1 MTAQHRRAPSPRQQH
16 RHRLIVRGVLVALT
30 AAVGVGSWWFLAVAS
45 TPSKPTAPAPKAQGQ
60 SVAPSATTT
69 PRPTPTTASSAPLT
83 LTASGP
89 NRLAPD
95 SKPSAL
101 PGPILIADEAN
112 DRLLIIDPRGRAMW
126 QFPRP
131 GDLAS
136 GQSFK
141 APDDAF
147 FTPNGRQIVTTQ
159 EDDNV
164 ILVIDVATHKI
175 VYTYGKNGVPGS
187 GPNRLHGPDGTVM
200 LPNGDIL
207 TPDIKN
213 CRIILIPSGGHA
225 ISRQLG
231 RTGTCVHRPPKTF
244 GSPNGVFP
252 MSNGHFLVTE
262 ADGSWVDEMDLS
274 GRVAWSAQLPGVT
287 YVYESN
293 EISPNR
299 YLTVDHARPGQV
311 LTFDRTGHVLWR
323 YAPSG
328 DGALDRPSLAIPL
341 PNGDFMVCDKANHRV
356 IVVDPRTD
364 AIVWQY
370 GHTQVAGSSP
380 GYMNNPTGLDLYP
393 PDSLLVRNGATTGA
407 VTH

>member
-1 MTAQHRRAPSPRQQH
+1 MTAQHRRAPSLETVR
-16 RHRLIVRGVLVALT
+16 RHRLIVRGLLVGLLVGLVA
-30 AAVGVGSWWFLAVAS
+30 GIGFGSWRFIAAAD
-45 TPSKPTAPAPKAQGQ
+45 TPPTPTAQKQPATPAATATTPAP
-60 SVAPSATTT
+60 T
-69 PRPTPTTASSAPLT
+69 PRPTTAAMAPLT

-89 NRLAPD
+89 GRLASG
-95 SKPSAL
+95 SKPAVL
-101 PGPILIADEAN
+101 PGPILIADEHN
-112 DRLLIIDPRGRAMW
+112 HRLMIIDPRGRAMW

-131 GDLAS
+131 GDLAP
-136 GQSFK
+136 GQTFK
-141 APDDAF
+141 TPDDAF
-147 FTPNGRQIVTTQ
+147 FTPDGRQIIATQ

-164 ILVIDVATHKI
+164 IRVIDVATHKI
-175 VYTYGKNGVPGS
+175 VYTYGKPGVPGS

-213 CRIILIPSGGHA
+213 CRIILIPKGGHA

-244 GSPNGVFP
+244 GSPNGMFP
-252 MSNGHFLVTE
+252 MSNGHYLVTE
-262 ADGSWVDEMDLS
+262 ANGNWVDEMDLS

-299 YLTVDHARPGQV
+299 YLTVDHASPGQV

-328 DGALDRPSLAIPL
+328 NQALNMPSLALPL
-341 PNGDFMVCDKANHRV
+341 PNGDFMVYDKANHRV
-356 IVVDPRTD
+356 IVVDPRTN

-370 GHTQVAGSSP
+370 GHTHVAGSSP

-393 PDSLLVRNGATTGA
+393 PNSVLAK
-407 VTH
+407 